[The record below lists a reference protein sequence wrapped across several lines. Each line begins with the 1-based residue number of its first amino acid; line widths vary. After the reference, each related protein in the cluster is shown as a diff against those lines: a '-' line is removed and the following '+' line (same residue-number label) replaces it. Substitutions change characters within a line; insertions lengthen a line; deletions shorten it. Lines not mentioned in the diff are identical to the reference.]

1 MCSCTKILWL
11 VGLAVGAGG
20 VPTGRT
26 IVGLR
31 HTLLHGGG
39 KISLLET
46 TKRGLKS
53 PPGVRFGTIE
63 HEMGRT
69 RLNTLTTQLAV
80 VLSLDCGLHYFA
92 EGVATT
98 LEDMRPQHLIHPH
111 LGNRSSVDG
120 QLGVIVL
127 E

>member
-1 MCSCTKILWL
+1 MRSCAKILWS
-11 VGLAVGAGG
+11 VDLAAGAGS
-20 VPTGRT
+20 VPTD
-26 IVGLR
+26 IIGLR